1 MKRNNRKTI
10 GNCRK
15 TCKKLLHFRGN
26 SIIIKMHPN
35 NVKKIT
41 VELESV
47 TPSDQ
52 SDLFVFNFGQATNKK
67 RTENISFK
75 ETKGVAKE
83 YSKIM
88 CKAAEVGKIV
98 INKCIDLNLFIDA
111 QKLQKLLVLMQ
122 VDCIRKSK
130 KPLFKE
136 DIRIWDCG
144 VAIKEVDEEFRG
156 LGGPFAAKQ
165 EEYIILLEQ
174 EEKSVNK
181 ILEQFGKLDALELN
195 LLSANQK
202 VISLAVKTDD
212 STAPHVSYPILMGAF
227 LEE

>member
-1 MKRNNRKTI
+1 MRKTQKKH
-10 GNCRK
+10 RK
-15 TCKKLLHFRGN
+15 AQKKYRKLLNFLNGCIIMKKRLDKVQGN
-26 SIIIKMHPN
+26 
-35 NVKKIT
+35 V
-41 VELESV
+41 VELETV
-47 TPSDQ
+47 TSSEQLQFFD
-52 SDLFVFNFGQATNKK
+52 FNKK
-67 RTENISFK
+67 EKFKKIKEN
-75 ETKGVAKE
+75 KGVVKE
-83 YSKIM
+83 YTKIM

-98 INKCIDLNLFIDA
+98 INKCIDLDLFIDA

-156 LGGPFAAKQ
+156 LGGSFANKQ

-181 ILEQFGKLDALELN
+181 ILEQFGNLDAIELN
-195 LLSANQK
+195 LLPVNQK
-202 VISLAVKTDD
+202 VISLAVKATAS
-212 STAPHVSYPILMGAF
+212 STPHVSYQILLGAF

>member
-1 MKRNNRKTI
+1 MKKTQKKHRKTQKKY
-10 GNCRK
+10 R
-15 TCKKLLHFRGN
+15 KLLNFLNGCSIMEKQLDKVKGN
-26 SIIIKMHPN
+26 VVGLETVTSSEQLKFFAFN
-35 NVKKIT
+35 NKEKFKK
-41 VELESV
+41 
-47 TPSDQ
+47 
-52 SDLFVFNFGQATNKK
+52 
-67 RTENISFK
+67 K
-75 ETKGVAKE
+75 EIKGVVKE
-83 YSKIM
+83 HTKIM

-98 INKCIDLNLFIDA
+98 INKCIDLGLFIDA

-156 LGGPFAAKQ
+156 LGGSFATKQ

-181 ILEQFGKLDALELN
+181 ILEQFGRLDAIELN
-195 LLSANQK
+195 LLPANQK
-202 VISLAVKTDD
+202 VISLAVKATAS
-212 STAPHVSYPILMGAF
+212 STPHVSYQILMGAF